1 MTEAIRSPE
10 ELIPLTPTVFN
21 IMIALAD
28 CEMHGYGIMLQVEE
42 NTEGQM
48 RMGPGT
54 LYGAIKRMLNA
65 GLIEES
71 EERPDPSLDDQRRRY
86 YKLAA
91 LGQKVLQLEARRLA
105 SQVSLIHSKN
115 LLDGAFSGGVR

>member
-1 MTEAIRSPE
+1 
-10 ELIPLTPTVFN
+10 
-21 IMIALAD
+21 
-28 CEMHGYGIMLQVEE
+28 MHGYGIMIQVEA

-71 EERPDPSLDDQRRRY
+71 EERPDPKLDDQRRRY
-86 YKLAA
+86 YKLSA
-91 LGQKVLQLEARRLA
+91 LGQKALQLEARRLA